1 MNDVPNFC
9 HFLKNKKKIMIY
21 SEILFWDCTKQIY
34 KIVLHESLM
43 SQVIENAEKYNFHNS
58 SVNLSAT
65 ITFEVLFRV

>member
-1 MNDVPNFC
+1 
-9 HFLKNKKKIMIY
+9 MIY

-43 SQVIENAEKYNFHNS
+43 SQVIENAEKYDFHNS